1 MRQEEAQVES
11 KALKFVQ
18 PSNELSINDLR
29 ELHWANLQ
37 RFHKHP
43 LLKGL
48 DVRGLRHREFPNGI
62 EVQLPQH
69 NRRLRGRHQSKN

>member
-1 MRQEEAQVES
+1 MQAENR
-11 KALKFVQ
+11 ALKFAQ
-18 PSNELSINDLR
+18 QSNELSTNDLR

-48 DVRGLRHREFPNGI
+48 DVRGLQRREFQNGI
-62 EVQLPQH
+62 ELQLPQH
-69 NRRLRGRHQSKN
+69 NRRQRGRHQSKN